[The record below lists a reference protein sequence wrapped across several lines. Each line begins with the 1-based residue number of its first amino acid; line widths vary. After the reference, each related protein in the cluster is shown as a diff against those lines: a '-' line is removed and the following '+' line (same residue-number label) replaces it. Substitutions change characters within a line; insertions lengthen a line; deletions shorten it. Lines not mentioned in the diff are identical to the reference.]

1 MADPVVAIEEDPL
14 APAAPAQGHDVH
26 RRVRIGLTGLGGV
39 VAAILVAGA
48 LVNRTAQDVMADM
61 ANNTVTL
68 GNEAATTRNDPLSE
82 IGAAPSAEP
91 AGAAPVEAVPGT
103 GATVDPVTGNVSD
116 LPPKRGRR

>member
-1 MADPVVAIEEDPL
+1 MPEPAPVEARS
-14 APAAPAQGHDVH
+14 APPTVPEPGRAEDVH

-61 ANNTVTL
+61 ANNTATL
-68 GNEAATTRNDPLSE
+68 GNDAATTRNDPLSE
-82 IGAAPSAEP
+82 IGAAPAAEP
-91 AGAAPVEAVPGT
+91 LAPPVEAVPGT

-116 LPPKRGRR
+116 LPARRGRR